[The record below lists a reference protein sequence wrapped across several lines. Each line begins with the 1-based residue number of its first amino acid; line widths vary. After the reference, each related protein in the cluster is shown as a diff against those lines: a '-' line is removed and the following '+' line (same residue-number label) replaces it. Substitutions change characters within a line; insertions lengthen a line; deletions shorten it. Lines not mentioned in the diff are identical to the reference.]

1 MATKKYKAILT
12 DKEEEIMGLLWQNGP
27 KTVKELQEYYPEPRP
42 HINTIST
49 YLRKLEEKGAVGH
62 EIAPGG
68 GYVYVPVADARE
80 MSRKSLGAV
89 IKNYFANSYLSAVSS
104 LLEDEKIGID
114 ELKRLIEMVENNRTD
129 TKTDAPK

>member
-1 MATKKYKAILT
+1 
-12 DKEEEIMGLLWQNGP
+12 MGLLWQNGP
-27 KTVKELQEYYPEPRP
+27 KTVKELQEYYSEPRP

-49 YLRKLEEKGAVGH
+49 YLRKLEEKGAVSH
-62 EIAPGG
+62 ETAPGG

-89 IKNYFANSYLSAVSS
+89 IKNYFANSYLNAVSS

-114 ELKRLIEMVENNRTD
+114 ELKRLIEMVENNRD
-129 TKTDAPK
+129 NAKTNTLK